1 MERFFQ
7 HFRPDQPPA
16 PPASPAE
23 LDRCQQRLGCRLP
36 APLTAILTRQN
47 GGSFNS
53 GVLHLMGACRPYRHA
68 DLVTWN
74 NPHDWKAAFAG
85 FDLAGYIFFADDAF
99 GNQFGFRHDDV
110 DGSVW
115 RFDIQMGEFTEIAP
129 SVAAFLD
136 EVVVT
141 DGSWLLGA
149 DLLESFR
156 ESGAAL
162 QTGQHLSLIMP
173 GLLGGSMEPENLRP
187 IDPATNLYLAGQVV
201 TQIKP
206 LPPGTEVRG
215 FKYNLAQKTVTFE
228 TRPPRAPIRHQAQG
242 LIF

>member
-16 PPASPAE
+16 PGASAAE

-36 APLTAILTRQN
+36 APLTTLLSRQN
-47 GGSFNS
+47 GGSFNG
-53 GVLHLMGACRPYRHA
+53 GVLHMMGACRPYRHA
-68 DLVTWN
+68 DLCTWN
-74 NPHDWKAAFAG
+74 HPHDWKAAFARI
-85 FDLAGYIFFADDAF
+85 DLAHYVFFADDVF
-99 GNQFGFRHDDV
+99 GNQFGFV
-110 DGSVW
+110 PGEESGAVW

-129 SVAAFLD
+129 TVEHFLC
-136 EVVVT
+136 ETLVT
-141 DGSWLLGA
+141 DGNWLLGA
-149 DLLESFR
+149 DLLATFR
-156 ESGAAL
+156 ETGSPL
-162 QTGQHLSLIMP
+162 QLGQHLSLIMP

-215 FKYNLAQKTVTFE
+215 FRYNLSQKTVTFE
-228 TRPPRAPIRHQAQG
+228 TRPPKAPTRHQAQG